1 MKKQTVDQALSNYKE
16 FVVSKFDNINKK
28 TAINSILLGL
38 AEECGEILG
47 FFKKKIYHKRK
58 TMTREKLVEE
68 LGDEFY
74 YFTAL
79 LINQNITFQEVIDA
93 NQDKLNK
100 RYPNGFSTKDAE
112 LRRDEKK

>member
-1 MKKQTVDQALSNYKE
+1 MKNLKVDHYLTEYKD
-16 FVVSKFDNINKK
+16 FVESKFNNIYKANS
-28 TAINSILLGL
+28 INSILLGL
-38 AEECGEILG
+38 SEECGEILG

-58 TMTREKLVEE
+58 TMTRDKLVEE

-79 LINQNITFQEVIDA
+79 LINQGITFQEIIDV
-93 NQDKLNK
+93 NKEKLNK

-112 LRRDEKK
+112 LRRDQNK